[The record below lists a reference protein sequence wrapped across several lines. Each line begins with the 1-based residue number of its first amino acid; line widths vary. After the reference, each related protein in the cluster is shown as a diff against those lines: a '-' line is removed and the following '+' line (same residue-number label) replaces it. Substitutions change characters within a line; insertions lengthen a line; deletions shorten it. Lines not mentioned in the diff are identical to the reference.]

1 LLKVAAKFSFKFS
14 ILTIA
19 TFALLG
25 IYFATVVDTGR
36 DTYWHLAIG
45 RRVFEEKAIP
55 KIDTFTYGSP
65 ETLFTSTE
73 WLSGLIMY
81 AFVQTLGLNTGLL
94 LLRIVIGLT
103 AIYLL
108 YLSLKLI
115 TSNEI
120 ITLAGISL
128 VGFVLAIR
136 LNDRPEIFSFVF
148 VAFVNYVCFNF
159 FTKQKL
165 SRLTY
170 FLPIVF
176 FAWPNIHAFAPFGL
190 AILAFWTSIFIFEK
204 IYHQKKRGGF
214 GIFFGLF
221 IISVVLSAL
230 QNKKFLYPFLALNL
244 KFEILEMSTLPER
257 LMANNGFDFINQV
270 PIEFYFY
277 FLLLITYIMTFIVF
291 LKKGFKNYSIG
302 LICLFYLLL
311 FLTPFRFY
319 RLIPM
324 ATLMV
329 LPVVIF
335 QAKQTLLINVK
346 IFGYLEKTAYAT
358 LAVMIIISIFSKN
371 IIDQRIGAFVITDL
385 SNPNPKNNIVDI
397 INRSWNP
404 YFPQNA
410 PKIIKNHLTT
420 RRLFTEGGLNDYF
433 LWHIP
438 EIKIFSD
445 IMFEYRT
452 QKDYKN
458 EQIIASGAS
467 GWRELLKKYDID
479 TVVNHQDLPYL
490 LAKTPVWELSNW
502 QLVYVDEIATIY
514 ARDDVIKSIPVDL
527 SVIQPEL
534 PTTLKFK
541 QDNETKAIEQLGKL
555 MAYEPKNAFAK
566 SQLVAYYITK
576 DLNRAKKLAEESRM
590 IIPYDPIFSVQLA
603 EIYANLN
610 QCANATNYA
619 KEAKRK
625 SFDHIIIKGIAN
637 DAISRCQ
644 TTLE

>member
-108 YLSLKLI
+108 YLNLKLI

-230 QNKKFLYPFLALNL
+230 QNKK
-244 KFEILEMSTLPER
+244 
-257 LMANNGFDFINQV
+257 
-270 PIEFYFY
+270 